1 MMQDFL
7 FRSAMIETTP
17 DGPDAVDASRSSPA
31 GEKLRL
37 ERAKTDMKGTARR
50 PLRLRF
56 VGRVETT
63 IEMSRSEA
71 YAFSEWLD
79 AAVTRVARKT
89 PSQSQEIKE

>member
-1 MMQDFL
+1 MVQDFL
-7 FRSAMIETTP
+7 FRSAVIKTTP
-17 DGPDAVDASRSSPA
+17 DGPDAVDASRSSPV

-37 ERAKTDMKGTARR
+37 ERAETDMKGTARR

-63 IEMSRSEA
+63 IEMSRGEA

-79 AAVTRVARKT
+79 AAVT
-89 PSQSQEIKE
+89 QSPAKRGSKVQENKQ